1 MPHSLLAHMPAI
13 DKLVIWPLYFDS
25 DRSRSQGRM
34 VSSAEGVSY
43 PSLDDVIAAAI
54 RSGFDPE
61 VERDKRHPKTWHES
75 AGRILLPKKEP
86 KSLVLKK
93 IAKNLKGKRK

>member
-1 MPHSLLAHMPAI
+1 MPAKE
-13 DKLVIWPLYFDS
+13 KLVIWPLYFDS
-25 DRSRSQGRM
+25 DRSRSGGRM
-34 VSSAEGVSY
+34 VSSAEGVSN
-43 PSLDDVIAAAI
+43 PALDAVIAAAI

-61 VERDKRHPKTWHES
+61 VEREKRHPKTWHDS
-75 AGRILLPKKEP
+75 AGRILLPKREP

>member
-1 MPHSLLAHMPAI
+1 MPAT

-34 VSSAEGVSY
+34 VPSSDGISN
-43 PSLDDVIAAAI
+43 PTLDEVVAGAI

-61 VERDKRHPKTWHES
+61 VEREKRHPKTWHEC

-86 KSLVLKK
+86 KSMVLKR
-93 IAKNLKGKRK
+93 IAKNLKGKRP

>member
-1 MPHSLLAHMPAI
+1 VPFTLLDHMPVK

-34 VSSAEGVSY
+34 VSSAEGVGN
-43 PSLDDVIAAAI
+43 PTLDDLITAAI

-61 VERDKRHPKTWHES
+61 VEREKRHPKTWHES

-93 IAKNLKGKRK
+93 IAKNMKGRRR